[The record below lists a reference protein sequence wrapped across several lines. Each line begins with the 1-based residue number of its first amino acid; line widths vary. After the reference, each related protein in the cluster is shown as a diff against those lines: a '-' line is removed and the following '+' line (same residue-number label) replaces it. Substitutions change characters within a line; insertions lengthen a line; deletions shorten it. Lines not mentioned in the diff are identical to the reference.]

1 MKRSYPCHNEKSKRA
16 AGPGRAREDFTVD
29 CFLRPVAAILR
40 PAEDG
45 LPGSPIAAILDDPD
59 NHVYFAVVKTDDNPM
74 KAIRCKNKGGV
85 SIAVSII
92 EDDAPARVILADWI
106 RRTQG
111 FRCTGVHGSSES
123 ALATLPAEKPTVV
136 LMDINLPGMNG
147 IECVRRLKPLLP
159 DTQFVMLTVYEDAE
173 HIFNALAA
181 GASGYLLKRM
191 PRAELLAAL
200 KDVDAGGS
208 PMTSNIARKVVQ
220 SFRRLGTQSSDAED
234 LSPREREVL
243 ELLARGYLYKEIAE
257 SLQISVPTVNTY
269 IRRIYEKL
277 HVRSRSQAVAKFT
290 NVHTGA
296 GTGGVRAVNNP
307 ANR

>member
-1 MKRSYPCHNEKSKRA
+1 
-16 AGPGRAREDFTVD
+16 
-29 CFLRPVAAILR
+29 
-40 PAEDG
+40 
-45 LPGSPIAAILDDPD
+45 
-59 NHVYFAVVKTDDNPM
+59 
-74 KAIRCKNKGGV
+74 V

-92 EDDAPARVILADWI
+92 EDDAPARGILANWI
-106 RRTQG
+106 RRAQG
-111 FRCTGVHGSSES
+111 FRCAGVHGSGES

-159 DTQFVMLTVYEDAE
+159 ETQFVMLTVYEDAE
-173 HIFNALAA
+173 HIFNALEA

-191 PRAELLAAL
+191 PRAELLVAL
-200 KDVDAGGS
+200 KDVQAGGS

-220 SFRRLGTQSSDAED
+220 SFRRIGAQCSDTED

-290 NVHTGA
+290 HVHGAAGA
-296 GTGGVRAVNNP
+296 GGAGVVK
-307 ANR
+307 